1 MNYQEALPFLRK
13 NHKGVVSTN
22 RPDGSTH
29 SSIVVCGIYQNKPT
43 FVSVYP
49 KSQKIVNLRRNP
61 NCTLVSVTGDWRNY
75 AVIEGTVSMMDYN
88 DTEPELM
95 RSKLR
100 EAYMACSDTPPP
112 DWEEYDEAMIRQ
124 KAVIVSLK
132 PLRVYGLLR

>member
-29 SSIVVCGIYQNKPT
+29 SSIVVCGIYQDKPT

-49 KSQKIVNLRRNP
+49 KSQKIMNLRRNP

-88 DTEPELM
+88 DTEPVLM

-100 EAYMACSDTPPP
+100 EAYMACSDTPHP

-132 PLRVYGLLR
+132 PVRVYGLLR

>member
-29 SSIVVCGIYQNKPT
+29 SSIVVCGIYQDKPT

-49 KSQKIVNLRRNP
+49 KSQKIMNLRRNP

-88 DTEPELM
+88 DTEPVLM

-100 EAYMACSDTPPP
+100 EAYMACSDTPHP

-124 KAVIVSLK
+124 KAVIVTLK
-132 PLRVYGLLR
+132 PVRVYGLLR

>member
-13 NHKGVVSTN
+13 NHKGVVNTN

-100 EAYMACSDTPPP
+100 EAYMACSDTPHP

-132 PLRVYGLLR
+132 PVRVYGLLR

>member
-29 SSIVVCGIYQNKPT
+29 SSIVVCGIYQDKPT

-49 KSQKIVNLRRNP
+49 KSQKIMNLRRNP

-75 AVIEGTVSMMDYN
+75 AVIEGTASMMDYN
-88 DTEPELM
+88 DTEPVLM

-100 EAYMACSDTPPP
+100 EAYMACSDTPHP

-124 KAVIVSLK
+124 KAVIVTLK
-132 PLRVYGLLR
+132 PVRVYGLLR

>member
-88 DTEPELM
+88 DTEPVLM

-100 EAYMACSDTPPP
+100 EAYMACSDTPHP

-124 KAVIVSLK
+124 KAVIVTLK
-132 PLRVYGLLR
+132 PVRVYGLLR

>member
-88 DTEPELM
+88 DTEPVLM

-100 EAYMACSDTPPP
+100 EAYMACSDTPHP

-132 PLRVYGLLR
+132 PVRVYGLLR

>member
-100 EAYMACSDTPPP
+100 EAYMACSDTPHP

-124 KAVIVSLK
+124 KAVIVSLI
-132 PLRVYGLLR
+132 PVRVYGLLR

>member
-22 RPDGSTH
+22 RLDGSTH

-49 KSQKIVNLRRNP
+49 KSQKIMNQRRNP

-100 EAYMACSDTPPP
+100 EAYMACSDTPHP

-124 KAVIVSLK
+124 KAVIVTLK
-132 PLRVYGLLR
+132 PVRVYGLLR

>member
-100 EAYMACSDTPPP
+100 EAYMACSDTYVAFS
-112 DWEEYDEAMIRQ
+112 WRYDPWTIR
-124 KAVIVSLK
+124 A
-132 PLRVYGLLR
+132 

>member
-29 SSIVVCGIYQNKPT
+29 SSIVVCGIYQDKPT

-49 KSQKIVNLRRNP
+49 KSQKIMNLRRNP

-88 DTEPELM
+88 DTEPVLM

-100 EAYMACSDTPPP
+100 EAYMACSDTPHP

-124 KAVIVSLK
+124 KAVIVTLR
-132 PLRVYGLLR
+132 PVRVYGLLR

>member
-29 SSIVVCGIYQNKPT
+29 SSIVVCGIYQDKPT

-49 KSQKIVNLRRNP
+49 KSQKIMNLRRNP

-75 AVIEGTVSMMDYN
+75 AVIEGTASMMDYN
-88 DTEPELM
+88 DTEPVLM

-100 EAYMACSDTPPP
+100 EAYMACSDTPHP

-124 KAVIVSLK
+124 KAVIVTLR
-132 PLRVYGLLR
+132 PVRVYGLLR